1 MHQDGDH
8 SEENLEGEDSEASEE
23 QNNQNELDEEKIS
36 TQGNECSNQQ
46 AKELVLKSNIQETE
60 CSGELNIEE
69 SESYDKFEDNIHY
82 LNKKY
87 QPYRDLKEE
96 KEEIGDDDSDSD
108 NYSCTTTTSTI
119 MDPGMVRSKV
129 RKSLL
134 AKMKT
139 EKRRLRNKGESAL
152 CTEKLR
158 EINDTIK
165 SSLNFD

>member
-1 MHQDGDH
+1 MNQDEGRLD
-8 SEENLEGEDSEASEE
+8 ENHESEDSEE
-23 QNNQNELDEEKIS
+23 QDDQQEIEDEQKDNHK
-36 TQGNECSNQQ
+36 NECNEQW
-46 AKELVLKSNIQETE
+46 AKEIVDKKEIKEAACTSEPNVEDSET
-60 CSGELNIEE
+60 
-69 SESYDKFEDNIHY
+69 YDKFEDNIHY

-87 QPYRDLKEE
+87 QPYRDPKNDKEDG
-96 KEEIGDDDSDSD
+96 EENESDSD

-134 AKMKT
+134 AKIKT